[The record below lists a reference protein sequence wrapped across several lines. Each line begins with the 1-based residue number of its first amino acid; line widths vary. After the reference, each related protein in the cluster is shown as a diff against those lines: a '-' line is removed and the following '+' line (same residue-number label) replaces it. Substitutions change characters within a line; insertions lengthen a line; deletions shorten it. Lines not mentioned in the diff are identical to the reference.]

1 MIKIGNIRNKQV
13 KRIAKNIVIG
23 FYDQI
28 TLDFQENKR
37 VVESIT
43 NVSSKKMRNKI
54 AGYVTTLYRQVQ
66 DGKIQTIEAL
76 H

>member
-1 MIKIGNIRNKQV
+1 MGNIRNKQT

-28 TLDFQENKR
+28 TTDFQDNKR
-37 VVESIT
+37 IVEEIT